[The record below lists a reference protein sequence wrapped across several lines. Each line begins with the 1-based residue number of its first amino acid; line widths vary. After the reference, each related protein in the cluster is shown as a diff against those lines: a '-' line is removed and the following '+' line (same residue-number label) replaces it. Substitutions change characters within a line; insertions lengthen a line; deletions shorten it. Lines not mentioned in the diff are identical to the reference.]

1 MRVRPS
7 AGDGTV
13 LGMSLLFQ
21 ASDEPVASRMEYWRH
36 VLAET
41 LVPLDP
47 IDVPDRLVAAE
58 VGAVRV
64 GELLAR
70 QPGGAR
76 RTARHVRR
84 AAPEL
89 YKFDVLVDGGGV
101 VAQDGR
107 EARLRRGDLTLVD
120 LARPARWV
128 MSPARI
134 VAVMFPRALLPLRA
148 EEVARLTAVPIPGD
162 QGTGALVST
171 LARQVAG
178 TLDDYDAAE
187 RVRLGTAIVDL
198 LTVALAARL
207 DRGRSVQPDTY
218 QRALLLRVHA
228 FIEQRLGD
236 PRLSPATVAAAH
248 HISVRYLYKLFEQE
262 QASVAGW
269 IRQRRLERCRH
280 DLLDPAQRSRPVS
293 AIAARWGMLNAAH
306 FSRSFR
312 AAYGVPP
319 VEYRQ
324 ISSHPADGTAALE
337 PPPQATATEPAVS

>member
-1 MRVRPS
+1 
-7 AGDGTV
+7 
-13 LGMSLLFQ
+13 MSVVFQ
-21 ASDEPVASRMEYWRH
+21 ASDEPVGSRTEYWRH

-47 IDVPDRLVAAE
+47 VDVPDRLVAAE

-70 QPGGAR
+70 KPGGAR

-84 AAPEL
+84 SAPEL
-89 YKFDVLVDGGGV
+89 YKFDVLVDGDGV

-107 EARLRRGDLTLVD
+107 EARLRRGDLTFVD
-120 LARPARWV
+120 LARPARWR

-134 VAVMFPRALLPLRA
+134 VAVIFPRALLPLRA
-148 EEVARLTAVPIPGD
+148 DEVARLTAVGIPGD
-162 QGTGALVST
+162 RGTGALIST

-178 TLDDYDAAE
+178 NLDDYDAAE
-187 RVRLGTAIVDL
+187 GARLGTLIVDL

-236 PRLSPATVAAAH
+236 PRLSPGTVAAAH

-262 QASVAGW
+262 PTGVAGW
-269 IRQRRLERCRH
+269 IRQRRLERCRR
-280 DLLDPAQRSRPVS
+280 DLLDPALRSRPVS
-293 AIAARWGMLNAAH
+293 AIAARWGITNAAH

-324 ISSHPADGTAALE
+324 ISMHRADGRPTLDLAQKL
-337 PPPQATATEPAVS
+337 